1 MCWKARAA
9 RGGGGMEKEERKG
22 RATDEGKV
30 LACEFETVLF
40 LVINFFLESATGTM
54 TSGLS
59 TD

>member
-1 MCWKARAA
+1 
-9 RGGGGMEKEERKG
+9 MEKEERKG